1 MTAYIELRVSKD
13 GGYTWSDWKPRE
25 VGATGDFIKPLI
37 WRRLGNARHFTF
49 DFRST
54 GAPDILAGQI
64 LDANGEWIDA
74 PVVGGA
80 YADDNRP
87 WSFQDTCN
95 YIPVAGEKQGVRS
108 MAKLRGVPGE
118 RLFATV
124 GNGPIRAARDVEG
137 KLFVVSGTGLYRV
150 FPDTTSTLLG
160 TIPGSG
166 RCTLTHN
173 QEGGGSKVVVS
184 NGTIRGWTYDTITET
199 FTEIEDEAFPGFL
212 TVDYLDQYI
221 LGIEPQRR
229 FAFHSD
235 LADAREY
242 SSIDRL
248 ESESSPDR
256 LLAQAVNAGQ
266 WWLFGERTIDVYA
279 NTGAGTGTFQRIPG
293 STIDRGICGTHA
305 LAKLD
310 NTIFFWGDDGTFYR
324 LNGYTPLRVSTHPIE
339 QAARLC
345 DLSAVFCTVYEDAGH
360 KIVWSTFPDGRTWGY
375 DVASGEWF
383 RRQSFGRQNW
393 RMSALVKWRGVWLAG
408 DSQDGKLYQVD
419 WAIRDEAGSALVGR
433 RTTGAL
439 HSSENRFSVNAVR
452 LTLDTGK
459 PAGLPTG
466 PGDIIDPLVI
476 SGSLPESY
484 LDTPIEPYSYHSAG
498 GVRPHVFS
506 ISRGALPTGLTMD
519 GDGEVTGT
527 PTALGSYAWRVRV
540 TDAQGFTAELDEG
553 IDAGLGIEGPVVYS
567 VTNFPPRL
575 VTDQKHYTGA
585 KNALAVAPVSMG
597 WAAEIDL
604 VRVSPDGIYA
614 VGSDRDSTGSGRFE
628 IRKYDTEAE
637 TWSALAAPAFMPTQ
651 GPRCMAW
658 SPDGLTL
665 AIGTATAG
673 QYIVLYRRSGDT
685 FTKMAD
691 PAQTIPNGPTFAM
704 CWDSVGQR
712 LAVGNQS
719 SLDGVY
725 VFDFVADALINR
737 RNLDSPGTNFVGG
750 APNRLDFMPG
760 LGSRYLA
767 GGNTTWLYVIR
778 CEEDPLELAASLNF
792 AAAGGVFWDSSSGY
806 LLGVSG
812 TTVSVYEF
820 QGSTI
825 GTESL
830 TKEADAPDALPGS
843 VQDVSIDAS
852 RRYLAVATGQNYPSI
867 YGWSAILPPE
877 PDALTNPDSA
887 GAAIASVSWAVDL

>member
-199 FTEIEDEAFPGFL
+199 FAEIEDEAFPGFL

-527 PTALGSYAWRVRV
+527 PTVLGSYAWRVRV

-575 VTDQKHYTGA
+575 VTDLSDYRGSKDNLQIAGA
-585 KNALAVAPVSMG
+585 SMG
-597 WAAEIDL
+597 WAGAINL

-614 VGSDRDSTGSGRFE
+614 AGSAVGSTAAGRFE
-628 IRKYDTEAE
+628 IRKYDPVAE
-637 TWSALAAPAFMPTQ
+637 TWSLLSLPAFMPTN
-651 GPRCMAW
+651 GPRAMAW
-658 SPDGLTL
+658 SPDSLTL
-665 AIGTATAG
+665 AILSEDASPD
-673 QYIVLYRRSGDT
+673 QLVLYRRSGDT
-685 FTKMAD
+685 FTKLAS
-691 PAQTIPNGPTFAM
+691 PVEPIPNSGGHGLA
-704 CWDSVGQR
+704 WDSVGQR
-712 LAVGNQS
+712 LAVCNS
-719 SLDGVY
+719 SSAAGVFVY
-725 VFDFVADALINR
+725 DFVADALINR
-737 RNLDSPGTNFVGG
+737 RGVNTVGVGG
-750 APNRLDFMPG
+750 APNRVDFMPG

-767 GGNTTWLYVIR
+767 CGNATTIYVVR
-778 CEEDPLELAASLNF
+778 CEESPMEV
-792 AAAGGVFWDSSSGY
+792 AAGLFEPTARGAYWDASSGY
-806 LLGVSG
+806 LLGVDN
-812 TTVSVYEF
+812 TVVSVYEF
-820 QGSTI
+820 QGSVI
-825 GTESL
+825 DTESL
-830 TKEADAPDALPGS
+830 TFVADAADALPS
-843 VQDVSIDAS
+843 SAQDVSIDGT
-852 RRYLAVATGQNYPSI
+852 RRYLAVATGQQYPSI
-867 YGWSAILPPE
+867 YTWPAPLPPV
-877 PDALTNPDSA
+877 PDALTNPASA